1 MTPVDSSQLTRSR
14 LFDLTRYRGQIISAV
29 QDRILRG
36 RVQKAWES
44 REHGLEYVLNEAAYF
59 EMSRLERS
67 KKKRHLEQY
76 KYWHNLALAVGRNAE
91 DENADMLASLVKRY
105 ADDIVGQFN
114 PVAFRVATTVV
125 PVGLNALFNAQSLR
139 VIRQFQK
146 LTDKIRIEGDL
157 DRLRSLAQR
166 GTLLFVPTHSSH
178 MDSALIGW
186 GLDSVGLPPVTY
198 GAGKN
203 LFRRPLTSVFL
214 RNLGAY
220 KVDRRLR
227 HSLYKEVL
235 KTVSQLFLEEGFHSL
250 FFPGGTR
257 SRDGRVE
264 TKLKL
269 GLMGTAL
276 DAFTQSLIDNR
287 PQRVFVIPVTI
298 NDHLVLEAETLIT
311 DFLRTD
317 GQSRFIIEDDE
328 FSDLGRI
335 WRFATNTMG
344 MDNPIRLQFGTP
356 LDPFGNEVDDEGQ
369 SLDRQGRR
377 LDPTRYVATSKGY
390 RHDRDRDREY
400 VRLLGSRIV
409 DSFTSNNVIFSI
421 HLVALALIEI
431 IRFRHSRWDL
441 YNTIRF
447 GRGEFIATDELLGWC
462 ERLID
467 QAQESSRQGKVKLGP
482 LVEKGGA
489 RKVVET
495 AAQYFVKYHTTPL
508 IMVRGNGVEL
518 GNMPLL
524 LYYSNRAR
532 GYDLTRV
539 TKGAV

>member
-235 KTVSQLFLEEGFHSL
+235 KTVSQLFLEEG
-250 FFPGGTR
+250 
-257 SRDGRVE
+257 
-264 TKLKL
+264 
-269 GLMGTAL
+269 
-276 DAFTQSLIDNR
+276 TQ
-287 PQRVFVIPVTI
+287 
-298 NDHLVLEAETLIT
+298 
-311 DFLRTD
+311 
-317 GQSRFIIEDDE
+317 
-328 FSDLGRI
+328 
-335 WRFATNTMG
+335 
-344 MDNPIRLQFGTP
+344 
-356 LDPFGNEVDDEGQ
+356 EGQ
-369 SLDRQGRR
+369 EAQGATGHFGLHGPR
-377 LDPTRYVATSKGY
+377 L
-390 RHDRDRDREY
+390 
-400 VRLLGSRIV
+400 
-409 DSFTSNNVIFSI
+409 
-421 HLVALALIEI
+421 
-431 IRFRHSRWDL
+431 
-441 YNTIRF
+441 
-447 GRGEFIATDELLGWC
+447 
-462 ERLID
+462 
-467 QAQESSRQGKVKLGP
+467 
-482 LVEKGGA
+482 
-489 RKVVET
+489 
-495 AAQYFVKYHTTPL
+495 
-508 IMVRGNGVEL
+508 
-518 GNMPLL
+518 
-524 LYYSNRAR
+524 
-532 GYDLTRV
+532 
-539 TKGAV
+539 